1 MDLTPPL
8 ADGPILL
15 DGPVGKLEVFVDRPK
30 SDPLALAIVL
40 HPHPSQG
47 GTAEHKIPATLA
59 KALVDIGFLVLR
71 PNFRGVGRSEGE
83 HASAAG
89 EADDVRQLAD
99 AAGVAF
105 AKLELALVGF
115 SFGAFV
121 AAKVAKQMAEA
132 GHPLRRVA
140 LAALPYGPVRG
151 SQAYDTPSGIP
162 GALVVHGER
171 DDRVPLAA
179 VLGWARLDGQPVV
192 VVPGADHFFKGRLV
206 VLRSLIAEHLAPLV
220 DRRRPTYRKGA
231 G

>member
-1 MDLTPPL
+1 MDLSQPFTT
-8 ADGPILL
+8 GPILL
-15 DGPVGKLEVFVDRPK
+15 DGPVGTLEVFVDLPK
-30 SDPLALAIVL
+30 ADPRAMAIVL

-71 PNFRGVGRSEGE
+71 PNFRGVGRSAGE
-83 HASAAG
+83 HASAGG

-99 AAGVAF
+99 ALRTRF
-105 AKLELALVGF
+105 AHLELALVGF

-121 AAKVAKQMAEA
+121 AATVAKQLAGA
-132 GHPLRRVA
+132 GHPIRRVA
-140 LAALPYGPVRG
+140 LAGLPYGPVRG
-151 SQAYDTPSGIP
+151 SPPYDTPSGIP

-179 VLGWARLDGQPVV
+179 VLDWARLDGQPVV

-206 VLRSLIAEHLAPLV
+206 VLRGLVAEHLGALV
-220 DRRRPTYRKGA
+220 DRR
-231 G
+231 

>member
-1 MDLTPPL
+1 MDLNHQV
-8 ADGPILL
+8 ANGPILL

-30 SDPLALAIVL
+30 SDPAAVAIVL

-89 EADDVRQLAD
+89 EADDIRQLAD
-99 AAGVAF
+99 AARRAF
-105 AKLELALVGF
+105 ATLELGLVGF

-132 GHPLRRVA
+132 GHPLRRVG
-140 LAALPYGPVRG
+140 LAGLPYGPVREG
-151 SQAYDTPSGIP
+151 QTYDTPSGIP

-171 DDRVPLAA
+171 DDRVPLTS
-179 VLGWARLDGQPVV
+179 VLDWARLDGQPVV

-206 VLRSLIAEHLAPLV
+206 VLRTLIAEHLAVLV
-220 DRRRPTYRKGA
+220 DQARSRPSGS
-231 G
+231 

>member
-1 MDLTPPL
+1 MELPPQL
-8 ADGPILL
+8 AVGPVLL
-15 DGPVGKLEVFVDRPK
+15 DGPVGKLEVFVDRPR
-30 SDPLALAIVL
+30 SDPLAVALVL

-47 GTAEHKIPATLA
+47 GSAEHKIPSMLA
-59 KALVDIGFLVLR
+59 RALVDIGFVVLR

-89 EADDVRQLAD
+89 EADDIRQLAD
-99 AAGVAF
+99 AVRAAF
-105 AKLELALVGF
+105 GKLELAVAGF

-132 GHPLRRVA
+132 GHPIRRVA
-140 LAALPYGPVRG
+140 LASLPYGPVRA

-179 VLGWARLDGQPVV
+179 VLDWARLDGQPVV

-206 VLRSLIAEHLAPLV
+206 TLRSLVVEHLSVIAP
-220 DRRRPTYRKGA
+220 RR
-231 G
+231 

>member
-1 MDLTPPL
+1 MELNPQL
-8 ADGPILL
+8 SDGSVLL

-30 SDPLALAIVL
+30 SEPLAVAIVL

-59 KALVDIGFLVLR
+59 KALVEIGFLVLR

-89 EADDVRQLAD
+89 ESDDVRQLAD
-99 AAGVAF
+99 AARAAF
-105 AKLELALVGF
+105 GQLELALVGF

-121 AAKVAKQMAEA
+121 AAKVAKQLAEA
-132 GHPLRRVA
+132 GHPVRRVA
-140 LAALPYGPVRG
+140 LVGLPFGPVRAG
-151 SQAYDTPSGIP
+151 QAYDTPSGIP

-171 DDRVPLAA
+171 DDRVPLSA
-179 VLGWARLDGQPVV
+179 VLDWARLDGQPVV

-206 VLRSLIAEHLAPLV
+206 ILRSLVAEYLAPLAG
-220 DRRRPTYRKGA
+220 RR
-231 G
+231 

>member
-1 MDLTPPL
+1 MDLHAPL
-8 ADGPILL
+8 ANGPVLL
-15 DGPVGKLEVFVDRPK
+15 DGPVGKLEVFVDRPR
-30 SDPLALAIVL
+30 SDPVAVALVL

-47 GTAEHKIPATLA
+47 GTAEHKIPAALA

-89 EADDVRQLAD
+89 EADDIRQLAD
-99 AAGVAF
+99 AVRAAF
-105 AKLELALVGF
+105 GKLELALVGF

-132 GHPLRRVA
+132 GHPIRRVA
-140 LAALPYGPVRG
+140 LAGLPYGPVRAG
-151 SQAYDTPSGIP
+151 QAYDTPSGIP

-171 DDRVPLAA
+171 DDRVPLSA
-179 VLGWARLDGQPVV
+179 VLDWARLDGQPVV

-206 VLRSLIAEHLAPLV
+206 ILRSLVADHLAPIAN
-220 DRRRPTYRKGA
+220 RR
-231 G
+231 

>member
-1 MDLTPPL
+1 MDLSPNLANGPL
-8 ADGPILL
+8 LL
-15 DGPVGKLEVFVDRPK
+15 DGPVGKLEVLVDRPE

-47 GTAEHKIPATLA
+47 GAAEHKIPATLA
-59 KALVDIGFLVLR
+59 RTLADLGFLVLR

-99 AAGVAF
+99 AARTAF
-105 AKLELALVGF
+105 AGLELALAGF

-121 AAKVAKQMAEA
+121 AAKVAKQMAES
-132 GHPLRRVA
+132 GRPVRRVA
-140 LAALPYGPVRG
+140 LLGLPFGPVRA
-151 SQAYDTPSGIP
+151 SQDYDTPSGIP

-179 VLGWARLDGQPVV
+179 VLDWARPDGQPVV

-206 VLRSLIAEHLAPLV
+206 VLRSLVAQHLAPLTV
-220 DRRRPTYRKGA
+220 RRSPT
-231 G
+231 